1 MATEQQLVYARA
13 IVAEGRRLGVTDRGL
28 VIGLATSLVECD
40 LVMYAN
46 KADPET
52 LKYPHERIGKD
63 SKSSGLFQQQPPWW
77 GTAAERMDPTASAR
91 MFFEALKKLDY
102 NGPRSAGW
110 YAQQV
115 QRSSFP
121 DRYDERMPQ
130 AAALFASLTAAPAP
144 QPAKEAGV
152 AVQEFDRSNEGNSSS
167 RNGAKVRLFVLHTE
181 EGNQDAWGLHEWMK
195 RNQVSYHYILAKGVC
210 VDHVN
215 TDRSSWSVLDANP
228 YCINL
233 VFAGSKA
240 SQTRQQWLDRYA
252 LEIDYA
258 AMLFVQ
264 DAKKYDPLVPVV
276 LGKDYKAIGR
286 GAAGGIDHSGIT
298 YGVGL
303 GSHTDCGPNFPFD
316 VFAASVAKYAN
327 EQQVPVVVTPP
338 PNEIDL
344 MAKAAPWLGARLT
357 VGEITPAD
365 GRGRIVHFENGSIYW
380 TPTTGARPIPARLF
394 EVFAGLNFEF
404 TLGYPVA
411 YHSVLPDG
419 DVQAFENGVLYRK
432 NGQPGFWVHGAI
444 GERWQ
449 RSGYETGI
457 FGWPTSNEQT
467 LPDGSI
473 VQHFE
478 NGQIVWS
485 PDNTVALIPLD
496 GPDEIVPDR
505 TH

>member
-1 MATEQQLVYARA
+1 MQKVDYARL
-13 IVAEGRRLGVTDRGL
+13 IVAEGQRLGITRRGQIIALATGL
-28 VIGLATSLVECD
+28 VETNIKN
-40 LVMYAN
+40 YAN
-46 KADPET
+46 SKVPAS
-52 LKYPHERIGKD
+52 LKIPHDAVGSDGYSVGI
-63 SKSSGLFQQQPPWW
+63 FQQQVRTGAGGKWW
-77 GTAAERMDPTASAR
+77 WADAATCMDPTLSAR
-91 MFFEALKKLDY
+91 MFFQALAKLDY
-102 NGPRSAGW
+102 NSDAHTPGW
-110 YAQQV
+110 YAQTV
-115 QRSSFP
+115 QRSAFP
-121 DRYDERMPQ
+121 DRYDERMPE
-130 AAALFASLTAAPAP
+130 ATALYDALGE
-144 QPAKEAGV
+144 QVKEPV
-152 AVQEFDRSNEGNSSS
+152 VMVQEFDRSDEGNSSS

-181 EGNQDAWGLHEWMK
+181 EGNSDAWRLHEWMK
-195 RNQVSYHYILAKGVC
+195 RNQVSYHYILAAGVC

-240 SQTRQQWLDRYA
+240 SFTRQQWLDGYA

-276 LGKDYKAIGR
+276 IGKDYRAIGG

-298 YGVGL
+298 HGIGI

-316 VFAASVAKYAN
+316 VFAESVRKYAN
-327 EQQVPVVVTPP
+327 EQQVPTVVTPP
-338 PNEIDL
+338 PNEIDV
-344 MAKAAPWLGARLT
+344 MAASAPWLGDRT
-357 VGEITPAD
+357 MVGEITPPD
-365 GRGRIVHFENGSIYW
+365 GRGRIVHYASGSIYW
-380 TPTTGARPIPARLF
+380 TPTTGARPIPTRLF
-394 EVFAGLNFEF
+394 EVYAELGFEH

-411 YHSVLPDG
+411 YHTILPDG

-432 NGQPGFWVHGAI
+432 YGQPGFWVHGAI

-457 FGWPTSNEQT
+457 FGWPTSNEER
-467 LPDGSI
+467 LSDGSI
-473 VQHFE
+473 VQRFE

-496 GPDEIVPDR
+496 GPDKIVPDR